1 MPARIDRQSLTPLM
15 QQYHNIKKNY
25 QDAILFFRL
34 GDFYEMFGED
44 AVKASPAL
52 EIVLTKRQDVP
63 MCGVPYHSVA
73 NYLAKLIKKGF
84 KVAICEQIEDPSSAK
99 GLVKREVIRL
109 ITPGTVIE
117 ENLLDTKKNNY
128 LLAVYPEHNGDN
140 SYDIGI
146 AYLDIS
152 TGDFFM
158 TELADDNT
166 LIKFACELTRINPSE
181 YLIPPGFENSQVKS
195 YLDKLNIAGTVLE
208 DRTFEY
214 NQSIEKIRAAY
225 SVKSMVSFGIKDKT
239 IGINSCGAILS
250 YLEQTQKLSLPPL
263 KTIKYYSI
271 EEYMQLD
278 DSAVGN
284 LELLEGLTTRSKQNS
299 LLEILDHTSTP
310 MGSRFLRKCL
320 LQPLTNK
327 DEISARQSVVEF
339 FVVEGFI
346 RRQLAEIFKM
356 SSDLERILS
365 RLSSGLANPRDIIA
379 LRNTL
384 KTVPEIKN
392 VLNGTA
398 TLQDM
403 KPKKLNSIIENLY
416 EMEETVNLI
425 SKVIADNP
433 PVDVHK
439 TGVIKEGYN
448 KELDELHKISRDS
461 KTYLAQL
468 EQKERARTGI
478 NSLKIG
484 YTSTFGYYIEVTKVN
499 LNSVPREYVRRQTL
513 TAGAERFVTEELKQY
528 EEKTLTAEQKIQ
540 QLELEIF
547 NQIKQSVLKE
557 SDRIHIISFSLAE
570 LDMYLSLAK
579 VAVEND
585 YCKPVVDYS
594 YKIDIKDGRHPVIEK
609 KLYGKSFVPNDIYL
623 DGKEH
628 QIIILTGP
636 NMAGKSTYLRQA
648 ALIVIMAQIGS
659 FVPAR
664 ETSIGIIDRIFTR
677 IGSADSLATGEST
690 FMVEMN
696 ETAKILHN
704 ATQRSLLILDEV
716 GRGTSTFDGI
726 SIAWAVVEHL
736 TEKKG
741 GAGPKVLFATHYFEL
756 TELGEKYPGI
766 KNFNV
771 SIREWKDEITFLYKI
786 VPGCSDRSYGIHVA
800 KLAGLPQ
807 NVINRAR
814 EVLLELEKK
823 SSSEFDK
830 LDRLRRP
837 ADKLVNS
844 QRSVQ
849 IELITN
855 INEGGKNG

>member
-208 DRTFEY
+208 GGAFEY
-214 NQSIEKIRAAY
+214 NQSVEKIRATY

-278 DSAVGN
+278 DSAIRN

-339 FVVEGFI
+339 FVSEGFI
-346 RRQLAEIFKM
+346 RRQLSEIFKM

-365 RLSSGLANPRDIIA
+365 RLSSGLANPRDLIA

-736 TEKKG
+736 TDKKG
-741 GAGPKVLFATHYFEL
+741 EPGPKVLFATHYFEL